1 MARCQS
7 WFISW
12 CSIVYGYQNVSLE
25 STTLVHGKACSSDMS
40 GTGPLD
46 IAENG
51 LFDLTFVIM
60 SGWCFGTCFKIFR
73 ILGISSSQ
81 LTFTP
86 SFFRWVGL
94 NHQHYNKV
102 IIQRRTLSF
111 TKLWGSGQPQRF
123 SWLASHNHAGRAFL
137 LASLRRFWWIW
148 QARWMCFLQGCGTH
162 ELDWFWETDLISH
175 ICTYT
180 YICICIYID
189 VCMYMYI

>member
-60 SGWCFGTCFKIFR
+60 SGWCFGTCFKNFR

-86 SFFRWVGL
+86 SFFRWVGRYTTRCVL
-94 NHQHYNKV
+94 AYTGLSWFGTDSINPLESPGS
-102 IIQRRTLSF
+102 LSF
-111 TKLWGSGQPQRF
+111 LIDRF
-123 SWLASHNHAGRAFL
+123 TFAMGLLRILPRRLDLRVDEFPSPLAKMVFFFIVKIVAFPP
-137 LASLRRFWWIW
+137 
-148 QARWMCFLQGCGTH
+148 
-162 ELDWFWETDLISH
+162 
-175 ICTYT
+175 
-180 YICICIYID
+180 
-189 VCMYMYI
+189 